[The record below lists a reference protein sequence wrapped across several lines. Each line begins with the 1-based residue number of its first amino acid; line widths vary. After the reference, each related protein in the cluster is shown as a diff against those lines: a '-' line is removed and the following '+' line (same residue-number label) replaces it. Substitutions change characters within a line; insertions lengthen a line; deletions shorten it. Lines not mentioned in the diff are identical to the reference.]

1 MENGAKQSISAR
13 RVWAARGIA
22 AAVDLV
28 QIGFFPMF
36 IEGSIFPLNAVLDV
50 VACVVLVWLI
60 GWHIAF
66 VPTFIIEQL
75 PVADLAPTW
84 TLAVLFATRRHGA
97 APAIANDVRPQR

>member
-1 MENGAKQSISAR
+1 MENAVKQSISAR

-50 VACVVLVWLI
+50 VACIVLVWLI

-75 PVADLAPTW
+75 PVADLAPTG
-84 TLAVLFATRRHGA
+84 TRGLFLPPRRHGA
-97 APAIANDVRPQR
+97 PPAIASDVRPQR

>member
-1 MENGAKQSISAR
+1 MENAVKQSISAR

-50 VACVVLVWLI
+50 VACIVLVWLI

-75 PVADLAPTW
+75 PVAHLARTGP
-84 TLAVLFATRRHGA
+84 LRGFSDNGGHGA
-97 APAIANDVRPQR
+97 HPP